1 MWREIDHL
9 TTPLRITF
17 EIFRDRIGH
26 WCARRGDGKVCGT
39 FFERDAAVRF
49 ARRECRDESLLV
61 LVMRPAGDAGRLNSN
76 IPLLNSR

>member
-1 MWREIDHL
+1 MWRDHL
-9 TTPLRITF
+9 TNPLKINF

-49 ARRECRDESLLV
+49 ARRECRDESRLV
-61 LVMRPAGDAGRLNSN
+61 LIVRSAGDAGRPEPT
-76 IPLLNSR
+76 IPLLNIR